1 MHWQNLKIFFC
12 RTTGIVS
19 TKLGTKH
26 RLVKGIEICSNKEPF
41 NSQKEDNGF
50 FLLLINGIIYS
61 YVFIDLNFFQVN
73 DMAHGPLDILH
84 FVLILVNSGGFFDIC
99 SCYVLL
105 DYLYVLRCDSAWYWD
120 WRYTE
125 SHLNREYVLHMIQ
138 ITIKAFS
145 KTNFKRFISWS
156 EVASKPMAKRSK

>member
-26 RLVKGIEICSNKEPF
+26 RWVKGIGICSNKESF

-50 FLLLINGIIYS
+50 FSSPNQRYDIIVCVYWFELFS
-61 YVFIDLNFFQVN
+61 GERY
-73 DMAHGPLDILH
+73 GPWAFCFVCIL
-84 FVLILVNSGGFFDIC
+84 FWFWYTLVFFDIC
-99 SCYVLL
+99 SCCVLL
-105 DYLYVLRCDSAWYWD
+105 NYLYLLRCDSAYYWD
-120 WRYTE
+120 RRYTE
-125 SHLNREYVLHMIQ
+125 SHLNREYVLYMIQ

-156 EVASKPMAKRSK
+156 EVASKPMAKRLK